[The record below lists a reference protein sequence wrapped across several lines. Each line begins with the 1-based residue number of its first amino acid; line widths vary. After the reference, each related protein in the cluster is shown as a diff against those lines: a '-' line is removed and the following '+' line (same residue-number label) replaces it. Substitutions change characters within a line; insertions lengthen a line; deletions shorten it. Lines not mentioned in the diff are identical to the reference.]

1 MINDKVYF
9 VFRNVKFYT
18 CCDEPYL
25 DITFNITMR
34 RYVFFFRHHYFI
46 LIITGDPFYVLVR
59 TQYSVDPGQPPPPYR
74 LLLANR
80 FQIYLPFWN
89 PKDNRIYLVSRFFF
103 ILKIKD
109 PFLGKKAKTYQ
120 IVAW

>member
-18 CCDEPYL
+18 CCDVPYL

-34 RYVFFFRHHYFI
+34 RYVFFYRHHYFI
-46 LIITGDPFYVLVR
+46 LIITVDSFYVLVR

-74 LLLANR
+74 VLLANR

-89 PKDNRIYLVSRFFF
+89 PYDNRIYLVSRFF
-103 ILKIKD
+103 
-109 PFLGKKAKTYQ
+109 
-120 IVAW
+120 